1 MENSVHF
8 GPLLISPSNLLGG
21 TSNGSSASNGHSS
34 SSGSGSSKQTVT
46 SASLGLEP
54 TVPKDLNPNYRPGP
68 HISVNYLN
76 GGSDNSRHNGGAGSH
91 NGSLM
96 SEAEQLGAL
105 SGKKGTRRQMYSGV
119 KR

>member
-1 MENSVHF
+1 MKLSYKS
-8 GPLLISPSNLLGG
+8 LQYLLGG

-34 SSGSGSSKQTVT
+34 SSSSKQTVT